1 MPPRNHK
8 NWIKQ
13 PKIEYISSKLYSD
26 WDLYS
31 QELDNIFSK
40 VWVPVC
46 HESELMGNNWYRT
59 STIAHTPISVIKIKD
74 TISCLLYTSP
84 SPRDGL
90 LSRMPSSA

>member
-8 NWIKQ
+8 NWVKE
-13 PKIEYISSKLYSD
+13 PNVEYISSKIYSD

-46 HESELMGNNWYRT
+46 HES
-59 STIAHTPISVIKIKD
+59 
-74 TISCLLYTSP
+74 
-84 SPRDGL
+84 
-90 LSRMPSSA
+90 